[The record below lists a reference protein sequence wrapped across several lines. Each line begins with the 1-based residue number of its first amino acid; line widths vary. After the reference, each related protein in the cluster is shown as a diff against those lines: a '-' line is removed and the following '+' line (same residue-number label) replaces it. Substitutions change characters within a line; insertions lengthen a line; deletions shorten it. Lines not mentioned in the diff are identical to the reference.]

1 MKFPAAAVAEVAAV
15 VAGGVWGLAGE
26 EKRLTRRSRAEK
38 NKKPSKKRTSIFQ
51 ETQVPLWLW
60 YLASHRLPF
69 ICMHCTC
76 VNVCVCVYMC
86 LCKTE
91 AAG

>member
-1 MKFPAAAVAEVAAV
+1 MQFPAAAVAEVAAV

-60 YLASHRLPF
+60 YLTSPPIHLHALYV
-69 ICMHCTC
+69 CAC
-76 VNVCVCVYMC
+76 VYVCVYLC